1 LKKNRDSTDVRTL
14 RKQLRAHKH
23 RKSDSPRDLIE
34 ENLVAEQQL
43 AALLRS
49 RTPGEK

>member
-1 LKKNRDSTDVRTL
+1 MEKNQDFTDVRTL
-14 RKQLRAHKH
+14 REQAREHEH
-23 RKSDSPRDLIE
+23 REGHSLQDLIE

>member
-1 LKKNRDSTDVRTL
+1 MEKNLDFTDVGEQARE
-14 RKQLRAHKH
+14 HKH
-23 RKSDSPRDLIE
+23 REGHSLQDMIE

-49 RTPGEK
+49 GISGEK